1 MSFFL
6 VWDLCIEKPYRMSKK
21 STEKPQ
27 DECPGIG
34 GCITFLRCPARSWQW
49 KILRR
54 NDPPITALSILLAVW
69 LIWQTNFEHFWHRK
83 CHFLAWVFAWKM
95 GFLLAEIE
103 ISFFGQFVCNFHCWF
118 RLLRCGYGKME
129 NREWISSWIPDIE

>member
-6 VWDLCIEKPYRMSKK
+6 VWDLCIAKPYRMSKK

-54 NDPPITALSILLAVW
+54 NDPPITALDSLGCLIDLANKFR
-69 LIWQTNFEHFWHRK
+69 T
-83 CHFLAWVFAWKM
+83 FLAQKIPLSGLGFRMKNGFPFSRNWNFFFRAICLQ
-95 GFLLAEIE
+95 FLLLI
-103 ISFFGQFVCNFHCWF
+103 
-118 RLLRCGYGKME
+118 
-129 NREWISSWIPDIE
+129 